1 MRRFLSPIKLEYL
14 KKKEKQK
21 MERIKK
27 NLPQANI
34 YISES
39 GEKIKYI
46 PSNN

>member
-1 MRRFLSPIKLEYL
+1 MRRFLSPFKLEYL

-21 MERIKK
+21 LERIKK
-27 NLPQANI
+27 NLPKPKT

-46 PSNN
+46 SSNN